1 MKDRITI
8 SLLSFGLVANLLPS
22 MSFPATMPAV
32 VAELGLTASEAG
44 WIGGIY
50 FAGYAGAVPVL
61 STLTDRIGAKSIY
74 LTFCL
79 LGAISSLAFAV
90 WAGGFWL
97 ALILR
102 FIGGIALAGVHM
114 PGLKLL
120 TDLLGDG
127 AKIRGAGIYASSYA
141 LGSASSYLVAGV
153 VEAMAEWPAVF
164 AVAAVGPMAAAMF
177 VVRLSSPSVPRA
189 SEVVRIELR
198 PLLRNRSLMS
208 YVLAYAGNT
217 WEVFSVRVWFV
228 AYLAWLV
235 SQPGNGLELPPLAVV
250 SGLAA
255 MVGVP
260 ASLCVSEF
268 ALRIGREKAILWTCC
283 VSVIICLGLAASTGA
298 SSMLVLPLLILVQ
311 ISSFADVG
319 SLTAGAVASSDVRR
333 RGSSL
338 ALFAFAGTLTGF
350 LGPVV
355 VGVALDW
362 SGGLGTKAGWTAAF
376 LVMALG
382 STAAAIVIWRQLRH
396 VRQAP

>member
-8 SLLSFGLVANLLPS
+8 SLLSVGLVANLLPS

-32 VAELGLTASEAG
+32 VEDLGFTASEAG

-50 FAGYAGAVPVL
+50 FAGYAGAVPIL
-61 STLTDRIGAKSIY
+61 STLTDRIGAKFIY
-74 LTFCL
+74 LTSCL
-79 LGAISSLAFAV
+79 LGAVSCLAFAA
-90 WAGGFWL
+90 WADAFWV
-97 ALILR
+97 AFVLR

-141 LGSASSYLVAGV
+141 LGSASSYLCAGF
-153 VEAMAEWPAVF
+153 VEVFSGWPAVF
-164 AVAAVGPMAAAMF
+164 VVAALGPASAGVLVARLPSP
-177 VVRLSSPSVPRA
+177 VVLPTPD
-189 SEVVRIELR
+189 VVRIELR

-228 AYLAWLV
+228 AYLAWTVKL
-235 SQPGNGLELPPLAVV
+235 PDNHLELPPLAVV

-255 MVGVP
+255 IVGVP
-260 ASLCVSEF
+260 ASLLVSEF
-268 ALRIGREKAILWTCC
+268 ALRMGREKAILGTCC

-298 SSMLVLPLLILVQ
+298 PSLLVLPLLILVQ

-319 SLTAGAVASSDVRR
+319 SLTAGAIAAADPRR

-350 LGPVV
+350 IGPVV
-355 VGVALDW
+355 VGGALDW
-362 SGGLGTKAGWTAAF
+362 FGGLDTEAGWTAAF

-382 STAAAIVIWRQLRH
+382 STAAGIVIWRQLRH
-396 VRQAP
+396 TRPAR